1 MKNLKYGSLLA
12 LLLIAF
18 TASLRGEFLYVS
30 YGGGLLSFSINPN
43 TGALT
48 KLPGTPTLFP
58 TGAGPLA
65 LARWGQLLYMS
76 VGGGVFQGTVYKH
89 IVGYRIERE
98 GDLKPLPGSPYH
110 VPGGY
115 LAVDPFNRFLYAA
128 IRSYSPSTFSA
139 IAVYRIER
147 NGSLKPVPGSPFA
160 VGTDPSQI
168 AVDPFGRFIY
178 VVNFS
183 SRDTAVYQVQENGAL
198 TPVPGSPFR
207 PNSQTDP
214 ISLAADPCGRYLYVT
229 NENGDTVVSYGVA
242 ASGAITELPGSP
254 TPIAGVW
261 YENTAIDPFGRYVY
275 VDHGT
280 NGLDAF
286 SVGPTGVLTRIQGI
300 GFGSDIDNNPVGVC
314 VSLDGRFVFEGN
326 ANGIVD
332 PGPMTLRVF
341 NIGPGGF
348 LTLASG
354 PYFPLGNNGVGEHN
368 PAVEETEGYPSSMVV
383 APQDSEKDDD

>member
-1 MKNLKYGSLLA
+1 MKNLKVTLLLA
-12 LLLIAF
+12 LVLIAF
-18 TASLRGEFLYVS
+18 TASLRAEFLYVS
-30 YGGGLLSFSINPN
+30 YGKGLLSFSINRE

-58 TGAGPLA
+58 TGDGPLA
-65 LARWGQLLYMS
+65 LARWGRLLYVS
-76 VGGGVFQGTVYKH
+76 IGGSVFQGTIYKH
-89 IVGYRIERE
+89 VVGYHIE
-98 GDLKPLPGSPYH
+98 GNGQLQPLPGSPYQ

-128 IRSYSPSTFSA
+128 ISSYSPSTFSA

-178 VVNFS
+178 VVDFS
-183 SRDTAVYQVQENGAL
+183 ARNTAVYQVQENGAL
-198 TPVPGSPFR
+198 IPVPGSPFTQ
-207 PNSQTDP
+207 SDP
-214 ISLAADPCGRYLYVT
+214 ISLAADPFGRYLYVT
-229 NENGDTVVSYGVA
+229 NENADTVVSWGVGYNGTL
-242 ASGAITELPGSP
+242 SQLPGSP
-254 TPIAGVW
+254 TPLAGVW

-275 VDHGT
+275 VDHGIS
-280 NGLDAF
+280 GLDVF
-286 SVGPTGVLTRIQGI
+286 RVTVTGVLEPIQAI

-314 VSLDGRFVFEGN
+314 VSPNGEFVYKGN

-341 NIGPGGF
+341 KSGPGGI

-354 PYFPLGNNGVGEHN
+354 PYFPLGNNGVGENN
-368 PAVEETEGYPSSMVV
+368 PAVEPTEGYPSSMVV
-383 APQDSEKDDD
+383 AP